1 MANKKYALAAWTEHG
16 RIHMIP
22 SLVNELSVPY
32 REKIER
38 LESQWN
44 VDRTDGQ
51 EIGWIL
57 AKSRSHEEFAR
68 FLLRVGY
75 PKEAY
80 TEYKNAAT
88 VCLCCSDRL
97 WRQGCRGDFPTLPL
111 YYRFLAMHRQCLRL
125 TETNPVLKG
134 RYEASEF
141 KELYLWV
148 TIDDRESDAEFDA
161 AFESRRAWRF
171 GRGS

>member
-97 WRQGCRGDFPTLPL
+97 WRQGCCRGDRSL
-111 YYRFLAMHRQCLRL
+111 
-125 TETNPVLKG
+125 
-134 RYEASEF
+134 
-141 KELYLWV
+141 
-148 TIDDRESDAEFDA
+148 
-161 AFESRRAWRF
+161 
-171 GRGS
+171 